1 GEPIGETAQ
10 VGFVLLVSGLY
21 GGGPDTTYLSP
32 APLYHAAP
40 AGWTSAIQRL
50 GGTNVVMDRFDP
62 AEVLRL
68 VEAHG
73 VTLAQFVPTHLVR
86 MLRLPEDERSRY
98 DLSSLR
104 TVVHAAAPCP
114 PDVKRAALEWLGPI
128 VHEYYS
134 GSEGAGFCAIGP
146 EEWLA

>member
-1 GEPIGETAQ
+1 TPPADECEGNWMFYSSGTTGRPKGVKPATVGEPIGETAQ

-68 VEAHG
+68 VEAHH

-86 MLRLPEDERSRY
+86 MLRLPED
-98 DLSSLR
+98 
-104 TVVHAAAPCP
+104 
-114 PDVKRAALEWLGPI
+114 
-128 VHEYYS
+128 
-134 GSEGAGFCAIGP
+134 
-146 EEWLA
+146 